1 MPDEGDPQVIWISGQ
16 SWDRYAG
23 THRNMA
29 AAMAK
34 YARILWV
41 DPPVSPATTANHRHG
56 AVRTIRPVLARA
68 TERITRLTPV
78 ALPGLSR
85 AGVRVTTPVFV
96 RAQVKWAARRLN
108 LRPSAVIMAYLGDL
122 LGGWGE
128 GAINVLY
135 GTDDYVAGAGLM
147 GLPVHHLRKRE
158 RRALTRA
165 DIVVAVTPQLAERWT
180 GFGARPVVIPNGCW
194 PAGGASESREQ
205 VGGLSRPVVGLVG
218 QLSERID
225 FDVLEAIVDAGFS
238 LLVVGPRDPRWEPER
253 FSQLIGRPSVRYVGA
268 VPTAEVPGYLAAV
281 DVGITP
287 YRDTAFNR
295 ASFPLKTLDYLGAG
309 VPAVSADLPAARWLR
324 ADLVTDVSE
333 DVADQILV
341 LANSG
346 QDYVTAI
353 REMATRGH
361 GVAQRCITFAE
372 RHSWASRAEHL
383 AAEIGLLPARRLRP
397 AGTDLYGNPLTKG
410 NADRDTTC

>member
-1 MPDEGDPQVIWISGQ
+1 MYGEADRQVIWISGQ

-29 AAMAK
+29 TAMAE

-41 DPPVSPATTANHRHG
+41 DPPVSPATTAEHRHG
-56 AVRTIRPVLARA
+56 ATRTIRPVLVKA

-85 AGVRVTTPVFV
+85 AGVRVTTPVLV
-96 RAQVKWAARRLN
+96 RAQVRWAARRLN
-108 LRPSAVIMAYLGDL
+108 MRPSAVVMAYLGDL

-128 GAINVLY
+128 GAVNVLY
-135 GTDDYVAGAGLM
+135 GTDDYVAGAELM
-147 GLPVHHLRKRE
+147 GLPVQHLRKRE
-158 RRALTRA
+158 RRALIRA
-165 DIVVAVTPQLAERWT
+165 DLVAAVTPQLAERWT
-180 GFGARPVVIPNGCW
+180 GLGARPVVIPNGCW
-194 PAGGASESREQ
+194 PTGDGASKPMAQ
-205 VGGLSRPVVGLVG
+205 IGDLPRPVVGLVG

-225 FDVLEAIVDAGFS
+225 FDVLEAIADAGFS

-268 VPTAEVPGYLAAV
+268 IPTAEVPAYLAAV

-287 YRDTAFNR
+287 YRDTPFNR

-309 VPAVSADLPAARWLR
+309 LPAVSADLPAARWLR
-324 ADLVTDVSE
+324 ADLMTDVSE
-333 DVADQILV
+333 DLADQVLV

-346 QDYVTAI
+346 RDYVTAI
-353 REMATRGH
+353 REMAARGH
-361 GVAQRCITFAE
+361 GAARRCITFAE
-372 RHSWASRAEHL
+372 RHSWASRAEQL
-383 AAEIGLLPARRLRP
+383 AAEIGLPLTRQPRP
-397 AGTDLYGNPLTKG
+397 AGSDSCGKPIERK
-410 NADRDTTC
+410 C